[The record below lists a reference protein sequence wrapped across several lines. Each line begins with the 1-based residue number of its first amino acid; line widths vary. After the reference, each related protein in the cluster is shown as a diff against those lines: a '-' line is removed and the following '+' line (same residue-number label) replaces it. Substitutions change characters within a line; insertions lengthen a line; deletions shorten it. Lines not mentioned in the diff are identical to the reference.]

1 MSNEIQKL
9 DDSADIKSEVFNLI
23 QALES
28 KSSLSLRA
36 NTSKVKGVI
45 TSLNMEF
52 IKSKGLPQAWKNVE
66 KLGESIDHETKRL
79 ENLREMRDRDMA
91 GFEELDMS
99 EIDLDEFILKENKWT
114 EIINRIETNL
124 SKKMM
129 DWNREMKTLGL
140 GDSSDIKAINIY
152 NKNEAPAAVG
162 VSTSGGEVI
171 MVDAPEKDEEHD
183 TVRDM
188 DFTDI

>member
-1 MSNEIQKL
+1 
-9 DDSADIKSEVFNLI
+9 
-23 QALES
+23 
-28 KSSLSLRA
+28 
-36 NTSKVKGVI
+36 
-45 TSLNMEF
+45 MEF